1 MQIYRGAHGFAIFVE
16 IASTAVASNSC
27 DSTPMGLSGI
37 AALLTWRMTL
47 WQRIEICDTEAVVID
62 SKLALITGRVIALQ
76 CLALNAPG
84 K

>member
-37 AALLTWRMTL
+37 AALLTRL
-47 WQRIEICDTEAVVID
+47 QRIGICDTEAVVID
-62 SKLALITGRVIALQ
+62 SQLALVTGRVVTLQ
-76 CLALNAPG
+76 CLALDAPG